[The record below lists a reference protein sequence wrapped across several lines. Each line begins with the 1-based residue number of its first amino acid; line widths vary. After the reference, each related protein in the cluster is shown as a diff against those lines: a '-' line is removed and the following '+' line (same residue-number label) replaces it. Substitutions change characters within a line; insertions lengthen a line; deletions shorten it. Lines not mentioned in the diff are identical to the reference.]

1 MDAQPTTLEEEF
13 VNDHREM
20 TRTIAR
26 LLEAVR
32 AGDDAEAVRIAVEL
46 DRLAGPHI
54 AFEEAV
60 MYPEVARH
68 RDRAFAERLY
78 DEHRTA
84 LRGLRDLLGHQEHP
98 LLSAEERKRITAD
111 IQTGLDHAVACGT
124 LLSYLTV
131 LDEGTKR
138 LYLDRLTNLRGEQ
151 TRWSALHRE

>member
-1 MDAQPTTLEEEF
+1 MNVQPPTLEEEF

-26 LLEAVR
+26 LLEALR
-32 AGDDAEAVRIAVEL
+32 AGNDTDAVHIADEL

-60 MYPEVARH
+60 MYPEVARR

-84 LRGLRDLLGHQEHP
+84 LRGLRDLLGHREH
-98 LLSAEERKRITAD
+98 LQLSAEERARITDD
-111 IQTGLDHAVACGT
+111 IQTGLDHAIACGT

-131 LDEGTKR
+131 LDERTKR
-138 LYLDRLTNLRGEQ
+138 LYLDRLTDLRGKQ
-151 TRWSALHRE
+151 PRWTALRR